1 LSGSDLSWRQRQ
13 VSSRPGRVAGIKQ
26 QGFFQLTNDDVT
38 KYIMEQV
45 KEMKSN
51 SSTTVVCS
59 ENPIVE
65 ISSWLARMHII
76 RPKYYSVN

>member
-1 LSGSDLSWRQRQ
+1 MG
-13 VSSRPGRVAGIKQ
+13 
-26 QGFFQLTNDDVT
+26 
-38 KYIMEQV
+38 QV